1 MSHTE
6 PWRRRPL
13 ERQRRAPPKAE
24 SDPMKNE
31 DSETVE
37 GTIEKIVF
45 CNEDNGYTV
54 ARLIPDRRKKAVTIV
69 GYLADV
75 RDGEHI
81 RAGGTWEDNRKF
93 GPQFKV
99 IRYELIQPSSIE
111 GIEKYL
117 SSGLIKGIGP
127 VMAERIVKRFGAD
140 TLRVI
145 DEEPERLKRVQ
156 GIGRK
161 TLGKII
167 DGWEQHKE
175 LRETMIFLQ
184 TQGISPAYATKII
197 REYGGSAARIVRNEP
212 YRLAY
217 DIQGI
222 GFRQAD
228 SIARKMGFPHDS
240 PQRAAAG
247 ALHVLS
253 ETAAEGHVY
262 SPMESLM
269 EKCREILEVPR
280 SLIADGI
287 EALAAEG
294 KIVVERTH
302 DGEAVYIAPLYVAE
316 TGAADLLVTIRSSL
330 KLLPPIDF
338 RKAEKWFEKRRRVT
352 LNAGQREAIRHAV
365 ESKVL
370 VVTGGPGTGKTTII
384 RALVE
389 IFLAKKQ
396 RVQLAAP
403 TGRAAKRMEEIAGAR
418 ASTIHR
424 LLEYSPIKMNFLR
437 DHDNPLECDILIID
451 EASMLDIVLLYH
463 LLKATPS
470 EANIIFVGD
479 ADQLPSVGP
488 GNFLRDLIES
498 GFADVVE
505 LTEIFRQ
512 AEGSLIV
519 SNAHKINRG
528 EEPVMLRGEASQK
541 SDFHFIERATPEEVA
556 STIET
561 LVTDR
566 IPNAFSMDPLLDV
579 QVMSPMHKGIAGV
592 SDLNERLQRLL
603 NPSGQ
608 ELEHGSRTF
617 RPRDKVMQIKNNY
630 EKDVFNGDL
639 GLIFL
644 IDREGRQLT
653 VDFDGRLVI
662 YEFSELDELE
672 LAYAMS
678 VHKSQGSEYRAVVAP
693 VIMAHYVLLQRNLI
707 YTAVTRGKELVVL
720 VGSPQALSTA
730 IKNARIRQRHTRL
743 CARLRGEKPKRK

>member
-1 MSHTE
+1 MTSE
-6 PWRRRPL
+6 P
-13 ERQRRAPPKAE
+13 
-24 SDPMKNE
+24 NE
-31 DSETVE
+31 IVE
-37 GTIEKIVF
+37 GTIDRIVF
-45 CNEDNGYTV
+45 CNEENGYTV
-54 ARLIPDRRKKAVTIV
+54 ARLIPDRRERAVTIV
-69 GYLADV
+69 GHMADV

-81 RAGGTWEDNRKF
+81 RAHGAWEENQKF

-99 IRYELIQPSSIE
+99 ARYELIPPSSLE

-127 VMAERIVKRFGAD
+127 VTAERIVKRFGAD
-140 TLRVI
+140 TLRII
-145 DEEPERLKRVQ
+145 DEEPQRLKHVQ

-161 TLGKII
+161 TLHKII
-167 DGWEQHKE
+167 AGWEQHKD

-184 TQGISPAYATKII
+184 TQGISPAYATRII
-197 REYGGSAARIVRNEP
+197 KEYGGSAARVVRDDP

-228 SIARKMGFPHDS
+228 SIARNLGFPHDS
-240 PQRAAAG
+240 PRRAAAG
-247 ALHVLS
+247 VLHTLS

-262 SPMESLM
+262 CPMESLM
-269 EKCREILEVPR
+269 QRCAEMLDVPR
-280 SLIADGI
+280 SLVADGI
-287 EALAAEG
+287 AALIGEK
-294 KIVVERTH
+294 KIVVEHAR
-302 DGEAVYIAPLYVAE
+302 DREAVYLAPLHAAE
-316 TGAADLLVTIRSSL
+316 TGVAGLLIHIRSSL
-330 KLLPPIDF
+330 KLLPPVDC
-338 RKAEKWFEKRRRVT
+338 RKAVEWFERRRHVT
-352 LNAGQREAIRHAV
+352 LNARQRDAIRHAL

-370 VVTGGPGTGKTTII
+370 IITGGPGTGKTTVI
-384 RALVE
+384 RSLVE
-389 IFLAKKQ
+389 ISLAKEQ

-418 ASTIHR
+418 AATIHR
-424 LLEYSPIKMNFLR
+424 LLEYSPIKMNFVR
-437 DHDNPLECDILIID
+437 DQNNPLECDVLIID
-451 EASMLDIVLLYH
+451 EASMLDIVLFYH

-470 EANIIFVGD
+470 EASIILVGD

-488 GNFLRDLIES
+488 GNVLRDLIES

-519 SNAHKINRG
+519 RNAHRINRG
-528 EEPVMLRGEASQK
+528 QEPVVPRGEAAQK

-556 STIET
+556 STVET
-561 LVTDR
+561 LVSDR
-566 IPNAFSMDPLLDV
+566 IPGAFSMDPLLDI
-579 QVMSPMHKGIAGV
+579 QVLSPMHKGVAGV
-592 SDLNERLQRLL
+592 SDLNSRLQQLL
-603 NPSGQ
+603 NPSGA
-608 ELEHGSRTF
+608 ELAHGSRTF

-630 EKDVFNGDL
+630 DKDVFNGDL
-639 GLIFL
+639 GLIHS
-644 IDREGRQLT
+644 IDRERRQVV

-672 LAYAMS
+672 LAYAIS

-693 VIMAHYVLLQRNLI
+693 VIMPHYVLLQRNLI

-730 IKNARIRQRHTRL
+730 IGNAKIKQRHTRL
-743 CARLRGEKPKRK
+743 SGRLRGERPGQS

>member
-1 MSHTE
+1 MSLAGL
-6 PWRRRPL
+6 RRHRL
-13 ERQRRAPPKAE
+13 LKRETRAPPTAE

-31 DSETVE
+31 ERETVE

-45 CNEDNGYTV
+45 CNKENGYTV
-54 ARLIPDRRKKAVTIV
+54 ARLIPDRRQKAVTIV

-81 RAGGTWEDNRKF
+81 RARGAWEDNRKF

-99 IRYELIQPSSIE
+99 ARYELVPPSSLE

-117 SSGLIKGIGP
+117 SSGLIKGIGT
-127 VMAERIVKRFGAD
+127 VMAERIVKQFGAD

-145 DEEPERLKRVQ
+145 DEKPQRLRQVQ

-161 TLGKII
+161 TLEKIVA
-167 DGWEQHKE
+167 GWEQHKE

-197 REYGGSAARIVRNEP
+197 KEYGSAAARVVRNDP

-222 GFRQAD
+222 GFKQAD

-247 ALHVLS
+247 VLHVLS

-262 SPMESLM
+262 SPLKTLM
-269 EKCREILEVPR
+269 EKCHEILEVPQP
-280 SLIADGI
+280 LIADGI
-287 EALAAEG
+287 AALAGER

-302 DGEAVYIAPLYVAE
+302 DGETVYLAPLYVAE
-316 TGAADLLVTIRSSL
+316 TGAAQLLTNIRSSL
-330 KLLPPIDF
+330 KLLPPINF
-338 RKAEKWFEKRRRVT
+338 QKAVTWFERRRRVT
-352 LNAGQREAIRHAV
+352 LTARQRDAIRQAI
-365 ESKVL
+365 ESKIL
-370 VVTGGPGTGKTTII
+370 IITGGPGTGKTTII
-384 RALVE
+384 RALAD

-424 LLEYSPIKMNFLR
+424 LLEYSPIKMNFVR
-437 DHDNPLECDILIID
+437 DQNNPLECDNLIID

-470 EANIIFVGD
+470 EASIIFVGD

-488 GNFLRDLIES
+488 GNVLKDLIASE
-498 GFADVVE
+498 FADVVE

-512 AEGSLIV
+512 AEGSRIV
-519 SNAHKINRG
+519 SNAHMINRG
-528 EEPVMLRGEASQK
+528 EEPAMVRGETAQK
-541 SDFHFIERATPEEVA
+541 SDFHFLERATPEEVA

-561 LVTDR
+561 LVSNR
-566 IPNAFSMDPLLDV
+566 IPSAFSMDPLLDI
-579 QVMSPMHKGIAGV
+579 QVLSPMHKGIAGV
-592 SDLNERLQRLL
+592 SDLNARLQQLL
-603 NPSGQ
+603 NPSGR
-608 ELEHGSRTF
+608 ELVHGSRTF

-639 GLIFL
+639 GLIFSV
-644 IDREGRQLT
+644 DRDTQQLT
-653 VDFDGRLVI
+653 VDFDGRLIV

-672 LAYAMS
+672 LAYAIS
-678 VHKSQGSEYRAVVAP
+678 VHKSQGSEYRAVVLP
-693 VIMAHYVLLQRNLI
+693 VIMPHYVLLQRNLI

-720 VGSPQALSTA
+720 VGSPQALSMA
-730 IKNARIRQRHTRL
+730 IKNARIQQRYTRL
-743 CARLRGEKPKRK
+743 SARLRGRM